1 MPRVLIALRKLSPV
15 SSRFP
20 SLWEVLGVTLRWLT
34 SFGYPEMAL
43 SLLVMFTGYLR
54 PSEVM
59 WFRIQ
64 RRVTKD
70 AKKEFKS
77 PLSTF
82 LIHPLRQMVDKCVTA
97 PIIPEG
103 FSLYMLRHG
112 GVTSGV
118 LPENRERLAAR
129 TRGRWLSDVM
139 PKKCGTPGLT
149 AKFVLIGEHSVN
161 FVNRPVQPGR
171 RSLARQVGIS

>member
-1 MPRVLIALRKLSPV
+1 
-15 SSRFP
+15 
-20 SLWEVLGVTLRWLT
+20 
-34 SFGYPEMAL
+34 MAL

-70 AKKEFKS
+70 AKKEFKT

-97 PIIPEG
+97 PILPEG

-112 GVTSGV
+112 VVTSGV
-118 LPENRERLAAR
+118 LPGNRERLAAR
-129 TRGRWLSDVM
+129 TRGRWPSDVM
-139 PKKCGTPGLT
+139 LEKNGTPDLI
-149 AKFVLIGEHSVN
+149 AKLVDAIPLKVTVVGERVMAVDATILRL
-161 FVNRPVQPGR
+161 FFGDLAIPLPILAPGARREVRRRPR
-171 RSLARQVGIS
+171 RR